1 MNDVQEKKIQ
11 NTLVCDS
18 CNTSTSHEK
27 KKKKKAM
34 WEAPHNDRTKQ
45 ENEMQEARASISGW
59 KSVLRQTHKIQ
70 RI

>member
-1 MNDVQEKKIQ
+1 MMCKKKKYRILLSVIHV
-11 NTLVCDS
+11 TLVQAMK
-18 CNTSTSHEK
+18 K

>member
-1 MNDVQEKKIQ
+1 MMCKKKKYRILLSVIHV
-11 NTLVCDS
+11 TLVQAM
-18 CNTSTSHEK
+18 K

>member
-1 MNDVQEKKIQ
+1 
-11 NTLVCDS
+11 
-18 CNTSTSHEK
+18 
-27 KKKKKAM
+27 M